1 MRLGEVLKEK
11 RVELNLTQ
19 EEVGEKLF
27 VTRQTIS
34 NWENGKT
41 LPDIDSLID
50 IATFYDLSLD
60 KLLLKGSDIVEDIKK
75 KEKLTR
81 LYKWSTVPYL
91 ISFLLLFLMYRS
103 IVEDNMINLLAVSGL
118 LFLTSAIF
126 FFFESQMKEIKGIPA
141 KKWTSKKIMI
151 AIGIIIFGLLA
162 GFLSGYFNVFNV

>member
-41 LPDIDSLID
+41 LPDI
-50 IATFYDLSLD
+50 
-60 KLLLKGSDIVEDIKK
+60 VEDIKK

-81 LYKWSTVPYL
+81 LYNWLVVPYL
-91 ISFLLLFLMYRS
+91 IFFLLLFLMYRS
-103 IVEDNMINLLAVSGL
+103 IVEDNMTNSLAVSGL

-126 FFFESQMKEIKGIPA
+126 FFFESQMKEIKGILA
-141 KKWTSKKIMI
+141 KKWTGKKIMI
-151 AIGIIIFGLLA
+151 AIGIIIFGLVA

>member
-41 LPDIDSLID
+41 LPDI
-50 IATFYDLSLD
+50 
-60 KLLLKGSDIVEDIKK
+60 VEDVKK

-81 LYKWSTVPYL
+81 LYNWLVVPYL
-91 ISFLLLFLMYRS
+91 IFFLLLFLMYRS
-103 IVEDNMINLLAVSGL
+103 IVEDNMTNSLAVSGL

-141 KKWTSKKIMI
+141 RKWTGKKIMI
-151 AIGIIIFGLLA
+151 AIGIIIFGLVA

>member
-41 LPDIDSLID
+41 LPDI
-50 IATFYDLSLD
+50 
-60 KLLLKGSDIVEDIKK
+60 VEDVKK

-81 LYKWSTVPYL
+81 LYNWLVVPYL
-91 ISFLLLFLMYRS
+91 IFFLLLFLMYRS
-103 IVEDNMINLLAVSGL
+103 IVEDNMTNSLAVSGL

-141 KKWTSKKIMI
+141 RKWTGKKIMI
-151 AIGIIIFGLLA
+151 AIGIIIFGLVA
-162 GFLSGYFNVFNV
+162 GFLSGYFNVFNI